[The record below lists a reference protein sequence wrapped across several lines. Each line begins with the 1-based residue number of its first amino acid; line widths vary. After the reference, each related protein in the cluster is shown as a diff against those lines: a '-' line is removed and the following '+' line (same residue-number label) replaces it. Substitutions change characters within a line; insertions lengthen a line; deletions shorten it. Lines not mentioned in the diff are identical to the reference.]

1 MFVIGVQYR
10 GASGKQSLHDFAF
23 RLCDAFAG
31 AEFSKVSDADLQ
43 YDCRVRRC
51 DTGQSR
57 DFADMAGTHLSHEEP
72 GVLIDPQR
80 SERQADLIVER
91 SHRSHGRTYGGKQ
104 GGEQILGGGLAH
116 RTGQSDDVE
125 VAVQLAAANDV
136 VSGEFAK
143 GVDRVFHYDLRKAIG
158 LHLMVDDGHRGSLSS
173 GFRHKVMPIDTLAS
187 DGHKHRSGA
196 GLPRVA
202 DRIGGSRLGTGVS
215 DQSTI
220 DGLGDLLHAHR
231 NHGVSNSFTI
241 TLRPVS
247 TDLIEIIGH
256 MQGTAYVVFPH
267 AGGQHHGD
275 GQGHVPESDAVI
287 HCR

>member
-1 MFVIGVQYR
+1 MAGKGKGGR
-10 GASGKQSLHDFAF
+10 GKSEGK
-23 RLCDAFAG
+23 
-31 AEFSKVSDADLQ
+31 
-43 YDCRVRRC
+43 
-51 DTGQSR
+51 TQSR
-57 DFADMAGTHLSHEEP
+57 SSRAGITFPVGRIARYMRDM
-72 GVLIDPQR
+72 
-80 SERQADLIVER
+80 
-91 SHRSHGRTYGGKQ
+91 
-104 GGEQILGGGLAH
+104 
-116 RTGQSDDVE
+116 
-125 VAVQLAAANDV
+125 
-136 VSGEFAK
+136 
-143 GVDRVFHYDLRKAIG
+143 
-158 LHLMVDDGHRGSLSS
+158 
-173 GFRHKVMPIDTLAS
+173 
-187 DGHKHRSGA
+187 
-196 GLPRVA
+196 RVA